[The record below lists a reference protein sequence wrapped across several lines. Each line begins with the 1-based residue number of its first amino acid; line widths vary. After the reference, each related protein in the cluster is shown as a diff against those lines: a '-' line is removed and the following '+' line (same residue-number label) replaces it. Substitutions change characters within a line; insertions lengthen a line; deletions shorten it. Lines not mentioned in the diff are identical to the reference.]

1 MRLVPDPPGRIVGGS
16 VTLEGTDLLGLDEA
30 QMRSIRGNRISMIF
44 QEPMTSLNPVMRIG
58 DQITEAVRLHRAMS
72 RKEARAKAVEMLRL
86 VRIPE
91 PERRATE
98 YPHQLSGGMRQRAMI
113 AMALACRP
121 ALLIADEPTTA
132 LDVTI
137 QAQILALVLELQK
150 ELGMGLILITHDLGV
165 VAQTAQRVIVMY
177 AGKKVEEADV
187 ETLFAQPRHPYT
199 RGLMA
204 SIPTVPLP
212 GAKTDA
218 RLVEIPGMVPSLT
231 RSAGRLRVR
240 AALRTGDRALPRG
253 ISAAAGLWRQSSG
266 RMLARR
272 RNRGAAMT
280 DARVL
285 LEVSDLVKQYPVRGG
300 VLRRKVGTV
309 HAVDGVSFTVGVGE
323 TLGLVGESGC
333 GKSTVARSILR
344 LVEPTSGSI
353 RINGLDI
360 TNLGK
365 AALRSHRRS
374 MQIIF
379 QDPFAS
385 LNPRM
390 TAGDIVGEP
399 LSVHGLAAG
408 RAKQE
413 RVAELFDQVG
423 LRPDQMLNYP
433 HQFSGGQRQRI
444 CIARALSLGPDLIVC
459 DEPVSALDVSIQAQV
474 INLLIDLQRKHDFS
488 YLFIAHD
495 LAVVAHISHRVAVM
509 YLGRIVELAEKT
521 ELFANPAP
529 SLYAGAAGFGSGRES
544 QNEIA
549 QAADWT
555 ATCRARSIRRQA
567 APSTPAAAM

>member
-1 MRLVPDPPGRIVGGS
+1 
-16 VTLEGTDLLGLDEA
+16 
-30 QMRSIRGNRISMIF
+30 
-44 QEPMTSLNPVMRIG
+44 
-58 DQITEAVRLHRAMS
+58 
-72 RKEARAKAVEMLRL
+72 
-86 VRIPE
+86 
-91 PERRATE
+91 
-98 YPHQLSGGMRQRAMI
+98 
-113 AMALACRP
+113 
-121 ALLIADEPTTA
+121 
-132 LDVTI
+132 
-137 QAQILALVLELQK
+137 
-150 ELGMGLILITHDLGV
+150 
-165 VAQTAQRVIVMY
+165 
-177 AGKKVEEADV
+177 
-187 ETLFAQPRHPYT
+187 
-199 RGLMA
+199 
-204 SIPTVPLP
+204 
-212 GAKTDA
+212 
-218 RLVEIPGMVPSLT
+218 
-231 RSAGRLRVR
+231 
-240 AALRTGDRALPRG
+240 
-253 ISAAAGLWRQSSG
+253 
-266 RMLARR
+266 
-272 RNRGAAMT
+272 MT

-353 RINGLDI
+353 KINGLDI

-365 AALRSHRRS
+365 SALRSHRRS

-509 YLGRIVELAEKT
+509 YLGRIIELAEKT
-521 ELFANPAP
+521 ELFANPRHPYTEALLASVPVANPKMKSLKPLLDGDVP
-529 SLYAGAAGFGSGRES
+529 SPINPPSGCAFHTRCRYVMKRCKSETPVLTGVAT
-544 QNEIA
+544 QHQVACFLNEG
-549 QAADWT
+549 T
-555 ATCRARSIRRQA
+555 GLKK
-567 APSTPAAAM
+567 